1 MSKEGLHQEAGLSLI
16 ELLISM
22 MVILIL
28 MGAATTLFSK
38 AMSVRARESRT
49 TDALTSAYAALNVM
63 SREISNSG
71 FGLHQPG
78 STVASNGIIVE
89 DSGERQIHVRSNFTN
104 FVAYTDTNAPGQT
117 IDPGEDVT
125 YYFDEPTKSIV
136 RYDPHATPT
145 TSVVVNRISD
155 VKLEYYDYAES
166 GSTGVG
172 PLTVPSVSTA
182 RIVLTVKVELDPVP
196 GQPNPEAVQFS
207 SQVNLRNSNYM
218 LQQY

>member
-1 MSKEGLHQEAGLSLI
+1 MSRNGLKQEAGLSLI

-22 MVILIL
+22 TVILIM

-49 TDALTSAYAALNVM
+49 TDALTSAYAALNLM
-63 SREISNSG
+63 SRELSNSG
-71 FGLHQPG
+71 FGLLEPG
-78 STVASNGIIVE
+78 TTVASNGIIIA

-104 FVAYTDTNAPGQT
+104 AAAYTDPNAPGQT

-125 YYFDEPTKSIV
+125 FYFEAPTRSIV
-136 RYDPHATPT
+136 RYDPHASPT

-155 VKLEYYDYAES
+155 VRFQYFDYATS
-166 GSTGVG
+166 GSTGSG
-172 PLTVPSVSTA
+172 PNTTPTSSTA
-182 RIVLTVKVELDPVP
+182 RIVITVTVDLDPVP
-196 GQPNPEAVQFS
+196 GQPNPQAVTFS
-207 SQVNLRNSNYM
+207 TQVNMRNSNYM